1 MTNIFKKRAFGFV
14 IICVIIVSLLIA
26 FRVTRDAVEN
36 NEFNENKSGSAE
48 SAINYDEAYDKVKS
62 YAGKK
67 GYSIDEY
74 PDSLI
79 KLLAKAPESE
89 QFVLEYPE
97 EKDKS
102 HKVSMKKYKNCDSV
116 PLFIQWDTQWGY
128 APYGNGIVGLDG
140 CGPTC
145 LSMVAVY
152 YLKDTKLSPDYVA
165 RFADKNGYYVDGVG
179 SSWALISE
187 GGKKLGLDVQEI
199 PLDENVIINNLQQG
213 RAIICSVGEGDF
225 TTKGHFIVLTDYNNG
240 EISVNDPNSYINSEK
255 KWSYER
261 LAPQIRNMWAI
272 S

>member
-1 MTNIFKKRAFGFV
+1 MSNIFRKKVFSLL
-14 IICVIIVSLLIA
+14 ILCVIIVSLFIA
-26 FRVTRDAVEN
+26 FKVTSDTIN
-36 NEFNENKSGSAE
+36 NDGFSEPKSASSE
-48 SAINYDEAYDKVKS
+48 STLDYNEAYDKVKN
-62 YAGKK
+62 YADKNDC
-67 GYSIDEY
+67 SIDEY
-74 PDSLI
+74 PESLI

-89 QFVLEYPE
+89 QFVLEYPK
-97 EKDKS
+97 EKGKS
-102 HKVSMKKYKNCDSV
+102 HKVNMKKYKNCDSI

-152 YLKDTKLSPDYVA
+152 YLQDTKLSPDYVA

-179 SSWALISE
+179 SSWSLISE

-199 PLDENVIINNLQQG
+199 PLDENVVKNNLQQD

-225 TTKGHFIVLTDYNNG
+225 TAKGHFIVLTAYNNG
-240 EISVNDPNSYINSEK
+240 EITVNDPNSYSNSER
-255 KWSYER
+255 KWTYER
-261 LAPQIRNMWAI
+261 LKPQIKNMWAV

>member
-1 MTNIFKKRAFGFV
+1 M
-14 IICVIIVSLLIA
+14 SLFIA
-26 FRVTRDAVEN
+26 FKVTSDTIN
-36 NEFNENKSGSAE
+36 NDGFSEPKSASSE
-48 SAINYDEAYDKVKS
+48 STLDYNEAYDKVKN
-62 YAGKK
+62 YADKNDC
-67 GYSIDEY
+67 SIDEY
-74 PDSLI
+74 PESLI

-89 QFVLEYPE
+89 QFVFEYPK
-97 EKDKS
+97 EKGKS
-102 HKVSMKKYKNCDSV
+102 RKVNMKKYKNCDRV

-152 YLKDTKLSPDYVA
+152 YLQDTKLSPDYVA

-179 SSWALISE
+179 SSWSLISE

-199 PLDENVIINNLQQG
+199 PLDENVVKNNLQQD

-225 TTKGHFIVLTDYNNG
+225 TAKGHFIVLTAYNNG
-240 EISVNDPNSYINSEK
+240 EITVNDPNSYSNSER
-255 KWSYER
+255 KWTYER
-261 LAPQIRNMWAI
+261 LKPQIKNMWAV

>member
-1 MTNIFKKRAFGFV
+1 MSDIFRKKLFGLL
-14 IICVIIVSLLIA
+14 IICAIIVSLFISLK
-26 FRVTRDAVEN
+26 VTSNAISN
-36 NEFNENKSGSAE
+36 NEFAEVKSYS
-48 SAINYDEAYDKVKS
+48 DEPTLAYNNAYDKIKS
-62 YAGKK
+62 YADEN

-74 PDSLI
+74 PDTLI
-79 KLLAKAPESE
+79 KLLSKAPESE

-102 HKVSMKKYKNCDSV
+102 HKVNIKQYKNCDSV

-152 YLKDTKLSPDYVA
+152 YLHNTKFSPDYVA

-199 PLDENVIINNLQQG
+199 PLDENVVKNNLQQG
-213 RAIICSVGEGDF
+213 RAIICSVGKGDF
-225 TTKGHFIVLTDYNNG
+225 TAKGHFILLTDYSNG
-240 EISVNDPNSYINSEK
+240 EITVNDPNSYRNSEK
-255 KWSYER
+255 KWSYAR
-261 LAPQIRNMWAI
+261 IAPQINNMWAV